1 ASNRASTSS
10 SQSEDRRSR
19 LRTARLQ
26 RSSFTEEASS
36 AMRRGVRKADQEE
49 DRRRVKMGVRVELPG
64 GHAHHIDSY
73 DVMHVRN
80 EVERRQLMLGAAQIF
95 QWWAMLAKQRQNQQ
109 ELLRT
114 MWEASS
120 VEKHL
125 LRRAARVLERRR
137 SAAAEKTQAM
147 VERCTDLASEWLVHA
162 KDDTEEVKDLCFL
175 VVAKYFSVRIEKYF
189 SGCTLALKK
198 EDNNS
203 ICISGERMATD
214 VGIYQQ
220 EMLHLQILLPQA
232 SQPCHRAALSDA
244 TPTELLAGFM
254 LEKRL
259 AEARCP
265 QLQKALQQLLRS
277 NAELQ
282 SIYMNYLG
290 SRPQTAKLEEKMESQ
305 EDTPRPEIDDTKE
318 EEMRDLEERLKAA
331 MELLDAHQPQPVK
344 VRMAGLKQSAITDEE
359 TFKRLI
365 AEKFAEAINVD
376 TDQVRIRNLSG
387 SE

>member
-162 KDDTEEVKDLCFL
+162 KDDTEEVKDLC
-175 VVAKYFSVRIEKYF
+175 
-189 SGCTLALKK
+189 
-198 EDNNS
+198 
-203 ICISGERMATD
+203 ERMATD

-265 QLQKALQQLLRS
+265 QLQKALQQ
-277 NAELQ
+277 
-282 SIYMNYLG
+282 
-290 SRPQTAKLEEKMESQ
+290 PQTAKLEEKMESQ

>member
-1 ASNRASTSS
+1 MEPPSASQAPEVFGSTTDTGQETAVDPKASNRASTSS

-162 KDDTEEVKDLCFL
+162 KDDTEEVKDLC
-175 VVAKYFSVRIEKYF
+175 
-189 SGCTLALKK
+189 
-198 EDNNS
+198 
-203 ICISGERMATD
+203 ERMATD

-265 QLQKALQQLLRS
+265 QLQKALQQ
-277 NAELQ
+277 
-282 SIYMNYLG
+282 
-290 SRPQTAKLEEKMESQ
+290 PQTAKLEEKMESQ

-344 VRMAGLKQSAITDEE
+344 ATWQQRFSKG
-359 TFKRLI
+359 R
-365 AEKFAEAINVD
+365 
-376 TDQVRIRNLSG
+376 
-387 SE
+387 

>member
-265 QLQKALQQLLRS
+265 QLQKALQQ
-277 NAELQ
+277 
-282 SIYMNYLG
+282 
-290 SRPQTAKLEEKMESQ
+290 PQTAKLEEKMESQ

>member
-162 KDDTEEVKDLCFL
+162 KDDTEEVKDLC
-175 VVAKYFSVRIEKYF
+175 
-189 SGCTLALKK
+189 
-198 EDNNS
+198 
-203 ICISGERMATD
+203 ERMATD

-254 LEKRL
+254 LEK
-259 AEARCP
+259 
-265 QLQKALQQLLRS
+265 
-277 NAELQ
+277 
-282 SIYMNYLG
+282 
-290 SRPQTAKLEEKMESQ
+290 RPQTAKLEEKMESQ

>member
-162 KDDTEEVKDLCFL
+162 KDDTEEVKDLC
-175 VVAKYFSVRIEKYF
+175 
-189 SGCTLALKK
+189 
-198 EDNNS
+198 
-203 ICISGERMATD
+203 ERMATD